1 MWVWDFEIDSFK
13 WQLDHFDMNDNSV
26 VSQSDKAQ
34 LFKSLH
40 ERPGCFVIPNP
51 WDAGTAK
58 ILAAM
63 GFEALAT
70 TSAGLAFSLAKSDS
84 SGSVTLQEVLDNAKE
99 IIAAT
104 HLPVSADLESGYSV
118 SAEGI
123 AKTIALAAEA
133 GLVAGS
139 IEDAT
144 GIANAPIYELAEA
157 TERIRVAVEAA
168 RKLSFPFLITGRAE
182 NFLYGRTDLKD
193 TIKRLQHFQEAGADV
208 LFAPGLRHKQDIE
221 SVLKEIDRPLN
232 VIMGLAGTDLTVDD
246 LFAMGVKRISLGS
259 SLSRAAFRA
268 FISAAKE
275 IKTKGTFQ
283 FANSAIPYKDLNGMF

>member
-1 MWVWDFEIDSFK
+1 MENPI
-13 WQLDHFDMNDNSV
+13 

-84 SGSVTLQEVLDNAKE
+84 SGSVTLPEVIANAKE

-133 GLVAGS
+133 GLIAGS

-144 GIANAPIYELAEA
+144 GNSNSPVYELTEA
-157 TERIRVAVEAA
+157 TERVRVAVEAA
-168 RKLSFPFLITGRAE
+168 RKLPFPFLITGRAE

-208 LFAPGLRHKQDIE
+208 LFAPGLKLKQDIE
-221 SVLKEIDRPLN
+221 SVLKEIDHPLN
-232 VIMGLAGTDLTVDD
+232 VLMGSGGTDLTVDD
-246 LFAMGVKRISLGS
+246 LSAMGVKRISLGS
-259 SLSRAAFRA
+259 SLSRAAFGA

-283 FANSAIPYKDLNGMF
+283 FADSAIPYKDLNGMF